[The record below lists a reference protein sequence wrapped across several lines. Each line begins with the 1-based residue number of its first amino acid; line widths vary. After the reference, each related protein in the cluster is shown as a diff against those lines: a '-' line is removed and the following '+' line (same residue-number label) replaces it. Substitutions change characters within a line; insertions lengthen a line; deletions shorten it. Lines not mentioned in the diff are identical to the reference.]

1 MTDFLTRLRALD
13 AAASKAPWSDDASD
27 PSDVVVWGVRQNDDE
42 RMLMNVGGANPQQV
56 GVAFDIDAANAAL
69 IVALRNAAPR
79 IAAALKTLADIAK
92 ECPPDNPCADEYDA
106 DGVRRDEFGRACD
119 YCTYTSDEA
128 DEVAW
133 HKADAARYE
142 LAAKARAALAALD
155 KEMAP

>member
-1 MTDFLTRLRALD
+1 MTPFLTRLRALD

-79 IAAALKTLADIAK
+79 IAALVEAAGAM
-92 ECPPDNPCADEYDA
+92 ESAEQQYRAEYQRHGA
-106 DGVRRDEFGRACD
+106 GSLNAGRAWD
-119 YCTYTSDEA
+119 IMR
-128 DEVAW
+128 VAGE
-133 HKADAARYE
+133 KV
-142 LAAKARAALAALD
+142 RAALAALD
-155 KEMAP
+155 KEVAL